1 MLQQLG
7 VRHGYGS
14 CRRRPQ
20 QPGAA
25 TARVTDDLGSSA
37 LGTAM
42 ARVAD
47 DLGAQRGYGLRC
59 DHLGSLA
66 WLRLMSPTIP
76 ATRTRRN
83 STFRSNW
90 KLWEPARLQLG
101 LMRNPTLFRRS
112 CRRVLICSD
121 WELWLGRCHFDFW
134 YSALSSPKDSN
145 INNPIHKK
153 LQHYATE
160 IHIQDGVD

>member
-1 MLQQLG
+1 MTLVARRSAQLWLASPTTLALSAATAC
-7 VRHGYGS
+7 VATTSAARRGYSS
-14 CRRRPQ
+14 CRRP
-20 QPGAA
+20 
-25 TARVTDDLGSSA
+25 S
-37 LGTAM
+37 
-42 ARVAD
+42 
-47 DLGAQRGYGLRC
+47 
-59 DHLGSLA
+59 
-66 WLRLMSPTIP
+66 
-76 ATRTRRN
+76 RRN
-83 STFRSNW
+83 STFHSNW

-101 LMRNPTLFRRS
+101 LIRNPTLFRRS
-112 CRRVLICSD
+112 YRRVLICSD

>member
-1 MLQQLG
+1 MGPLQIGGPVPSHSLQA
-7 VRHGYGS
+7 RA
-14 CRRRPQ
+14 CRRPQ

-37 LGTAM
+37 
-42 ARVAD
+42 
-47 DLGAQRGYGLRC
+47 
-59 DHLGSLA
+59 
-66 WLRLMSPTIP
+66 WLRLVSPTIP

-83 STFRSNW
+83 STFQSNW
-90 KLWEPARLQLG
+90 KLWELAQLQLG
-101 LMRNPTLFRRS
+101 LIRNPTLFRRS

-121 WELWLGRCHFDFW
+121 WELWLGWCHFDFW